1 MPEHVFIIL
10 LGVGLVCLFT
20 IPGRKKL
27 PMDFDEVTNLFHKE
41 HRRSLDRRQYT
52 YTNVFPQ
59 RISNKDRRIWQP
71 VQMET
76 PSTSSVV
83 LNQNAVPI
91 IDKPSKT
98 PI

>member
-20 IPGRKKL
+20 IPGRKNF
-27 PMDFDEVTNLFHKE
+27 PMDFDEVTDLFQKE
-41 HRRSLDRRQYT
+41 RRSRFDRRQYT
-52 YTNVFPQ
+52 YTNMFPE
-59 RISNKDRRIWQP
+59 RRSKKDRRIWQP
-71 VQMET
+71 VQVET

-83 LNQNAVPI
+83 LNQNTVPI
-91 IDKPSKT
+91 IDKPSEA